1 MTETSE
7 TLETIDEAAT
17 ETTVGGMTAIAGMD
31 EMEAEIGIGIGE
43 MMIEAT
49 DGGTVVVRETLTAGV
64 AIDEVTGH
72 ETAMTVRASASLRV
86 AMTSPKLFRLWQR
99 QQLTLASP

>member
-1 MTETSE
+1 M
-7 TLETIDEAAT
+7 T

-31 EMEAEIGIGIGE
+31 EMEAEIGIGE

-49 DGGTVVVRETLTAGV
+49 EGETVVVRETLTAGV

-86 AMTSPKLFRLWQR
+86 AIKTSPKLFRLRQR